1 MREKKWK
8 TEFRYQQRRE
18 QRTMFGRL
26 LPHRKQQG
34 DSFDNYTENK
44 YVENNVDEW
53 DIDDWEKELNL
64 AKETSNKYYIR
75 YSIELNTKI
84 INKLYKALLQ

>member
-53 DIDDWEKELNL
+53 DIDDGEKELNL
-64 AKETSNKYYIR
+64 ASSHCKT
-75 YSIELNTKI
+75 
-84 INKLYKALLQ
+84 